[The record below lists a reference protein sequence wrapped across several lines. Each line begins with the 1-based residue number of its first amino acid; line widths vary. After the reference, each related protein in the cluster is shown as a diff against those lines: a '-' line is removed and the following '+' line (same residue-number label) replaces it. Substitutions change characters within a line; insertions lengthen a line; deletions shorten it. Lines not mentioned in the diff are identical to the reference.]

1 MRRFIALSLVCS
13 AFFALRGVVATAQ
26 VAQQLN
32 GTGVEAGVLP
42 RQWTPAGPKCMEVPE
57 WQVHQYNENLYL
69 LRQSGCTDYE
79 KPFLFL
85 FFGRDRAMLLDTGS
99 HHGNLAPELHRVVT
113 NWLIYK
119 KRTSIPLIVVHTHS
133 HSDHVAGDAEV
144 QAIKDPAMPITLVP
158 AELEATKTLY
168 GIQNWPEDIG
178 HIDLG
183 GRLLDVIPIPG
194 HNAVGVAVYDRNT
207 AILFTG
213 DSLYPGRLYVQ
224 DFAAFQAS
232 TERMIRFSQGKPIA
246 HILGNHIEETRT
258 PFIDYPVGTIY
269 QPEEHQLELSRGALL
284 DLEEGLR
291 SLQGKPARLA
301 LRDFTIWPV
310 GPDFPVSATEK
321 AASVRRKREQ
331 ETQMW
336 NQPSQ

>member
-1 MRRFIALSLVCS
+1 MRRFTGLCLVCS
-13 AFFALRGVVATAQ
+13 IFFTLHGVVAAAQ
-26 VAQQLN
+26 VAPLN

-42 RQWTPAGPKCMEVPE
+42 RQWAPAGPKCMEVPE

-85 FFGRDRAMLLDTGS
+85 FFGKDRAMLLDTGS
-99 HHGNLAPELHRVVT
+99 RHGNLAPELHRVVT

-144 QAIKDPAMPITLVP
+144 QAIQDPAMPITFVP
-158 AELEATKTLY
+158 AQLDATKKIY
-168 GIQNWPEDIG
+168 GIQNWPQDIG
-178 HIDLG
+178 HMDLG
-183 GRLLDVIPIPG
+183 GRVLDVIPIPG
-194 HNAVGVAVYDRNT
+194 HNTVGVAVYDRNT

-224 DFAAFQAS
+224 DFVAFQAS
-232 TERMIRFSQGKPIA
+232 TERLIRFTKGKPIA

-258 PFIDYPVGTIY
+258 PFVDYPVGTIY
-269 QPEEHQLELSRGALL
+269 QPQEHQLELSGGALL
-284 DLEEGLR
+284 DLEEGLL

-310 GPDFPVSATEK
+310 GPDFATSPAEK
-321 AASVRRKREQ
+321 AAFVQRQREQ

-336 NQPSQ
+336 NQPAQ

>member
-1 MRRFIALSLVCS
+1 MRRFIALCLVCS
-13 AFFALRGVVATAQ
+13 AFFALRWVVATAQ

-32 GTGVEAGVLP
+32 GTQVEAGVLP
-42 RQWTPAGPKCMEVPE
+42 RQWAPAGPKCMEVPE

-85 FFGRDRAMLLDTGS
+85 FFGKDRAMLLDTGS
-99 HHGNLAPELHRVVT
+99 RHGNLAPELHRIVT

-144 QAIKDPAMPITLVP
+144 QAIKDPAMPITFVP
-158 AELEATKTLY
+158 AELEATKKLY

-183 GRLLDVIPIPG
+183 GRVLDVIPIPG
-194 HNAVGVAVYDRNT
+194 HNPVGVAVYDRNT

-232 TERMIRFSQGKPIA
+232 TERIIRFSQGKPIA

-269 QPEEHQLELSRGALL
+269 QPDEHQLELSRGALL
-284 DLEEGLR
+284 DLEEGLL

-301 LRDFTIWPV
+301 LHDFTIWPV

-321 AASVRRKREQ
+321 AAFVQRKREQ